1 MVKFYATYY
10 SIISTHYITHSC
22 KILISSTKH
31 RSLCYYKFLIHQPF
45 FIHTSS
51 YSPNPICSAADSFS
65 TSSSIRCFLAVEVSF
80 YCGAV
85 VLLFSLDP
93 AGRPL
98 FRLASF
104 ASLALFSSTDKHF
117 LLLCPS
123 GIPHNWHL
131 LFFFFFS
138 FGT

>member
-10 SIISTHYITHSC
+10 SIISTHYITQSC
-22 KILISSTKH
+22 KILMSSTKH
-31 RSLCYYKFLIHQPF
+31 RSLCYYKFLIHQPPF
-45 FIHTSS
+45 FHTSN

-65 TSSSIRCFLAVEVSF
+65 TSSLIRCFLAVEVSF
-80 YCGAV
+80 HCGAV

-98 FRLASF
+98 FQLASLLVLSCSVPQTDTSCCYIHLQF
-104 ASLALFSSTDKHF
+104 HTIGISYSS
-117 LLLCPS
+117 
-123 GIPHNWHL
+123 
-131 LFFFFFS
+131 FFS